1 MIAGTEGAEIPLAV
15 QEHASPNLKLTLLA
29 GGSYTACSD
38 RWIVGLYPSNPILP
52 EHMETLPSTN
62 HFDASARTW
71 DCDPVKQARALAVA
85 EGIRSLVPIAP
96 HMHAL
101 E

>member
-29 GGSYTACSD
+29 GGSYTACSH
-38 RWIVGLYPSNPILP
+38 RWIVGLYPSNRILP
-52 EHMETLPSTN
+52 ENMETLPSTK

-71 DCDPVKQARALAVA
+71 D
-85 EGIRSLVPIAP
+85 
-96 HMHAL
+96 
-101 E
+101 